1 LTRTGG
7 GYLALA
13 PQGGDR
19 IPKGKGKGKAKNH
32 GPTIQD
38 DRRYE
43 ALREQG
49 MSKKKAARIANTPAS
64 KAGKRGGKA
73 KNYDDMTKDQLY
85 DRARKVGVSGRSSMN
100 KKELIKALRKGQ

>member
-1 LTRTGG
+1 M
-7 GYLALA
+7 
-13 PQGGDR
+13 
-19 IPKGKGKGKAKNH
+19 PKGKGKGKAKNH

-64 KAGKRGGKA
+64 VAGKRGGKA
-73 KNYDDMTKDQLY
+73 KNYDDMTKDELY
-85 DRARKVGVSGRSSMN
+85 ARAKKVGVPGRSSMN
-100 KKELIKALRKGQ
+100 KKELISALRKGK

>member
-1 LTRTGG
+1 M
-7 GYLALA
+7 
-13 PQGGDR
+13 
-19 IPKGKGKGKAKNH
+19 PKGKNH

-73 KNYDDMTKDQLY
+73 KNYDDMTKDELY
-85 DRARKVGVSGRSSMN
+85 NRAKKVGVEGRSSMN

>member
-1 LTRTGG
+1 M
-7 GYLALA
+7 
-13 PQGGDR
+13 
-19 IPKGKGKGKAKNH
+19 PKGKGKRKAKNH

-64 KAGKRGGKA
+64 VAGKRGGKA
-73 KNYDDMTKDQLY
+73 KNYDDMTKDELVRPRQE
-85 DRARKVGVSGRSSMN
+85 GRGLGSFLDEQEGTDERPQ
-100 KKELIKALRKGQ
+100 KR

>member
-1 LTRTGG
+1 M
-7 GYLALA
+7 
-13 PQGGDR
+13 
-19 IPKGKGKGKAKNH
+19 PKGKGKRKAKNH

-64 KAGKRGGKA
+64 VAGKRGGKA
-73 KNYDDMTKDQLY
+73 KNYDDMTKDELY
-85 DRARKVGVSGRSSMN
+85 ARAKKVGVPGRSSMN
-100 KKELIKALRKGQ
+100 KKELMSALRKGK